1 MSRVKTSQQFSV
13 YFFVNIKKI
22 VINIKNSNLVF
33 VCVCV
38 CYTLRVIGKHG
49 DDENNEEG

>member
-33 VCVCV
+33 VCVL
-38 CYTLRVIGKHG
+38 YLEG
-49 DDENNEEG
+49 DWETRRR